1 MFLHPKQICIDVQS
15 MGAKLI
21 LDGNDLFIENPEKI
35 GPEVES
41 VIKEYKLR
49 IVKYLQGN
57 YSDQEHAVKQTVD
70 KIINFFIGIEQ
81 DMNPKINDWFNN
93 DEDAARMVM
102 ELTLNFSL
110 NGWLYVK
117 ESVANYENEL
127 TDKLSFN
134 LYNRAMTYFKKGV
147 SK

>member
-1 MFLHPKQICIDVQS
+1 MHPKQICIDVQS

>member
-1 MFLHPKQICIDVQS
+1 MFLHPKRICIDVQS

-57 YSDQEHAVKQTVD
+57 YSEQEHAVKQTVD

-93 DEDAARMVM
+93 DEAAARMVM

-127 TDKLSFN
+127 TDKLSLN

>member
-21 LDGNDLFIENPEKI
+21 LDGNDLFIENPERI

-93 DEDAARMVM
+93 DEDAARLVM

-110 NGWLYVK
+110 NGWLYIK
-117 ESVANYENEL
+117 ESVANYENKL
-127 TDKLSFN
+127 TDELSLN
-134 LYNRAMTYFKKGV
+134 LYNRAMAYFRRVK
-147 SK
+147 

>member
-1 MFLHPKQICIDVQS
+1 MHPKQICIDVQS

-35 GPEVES
+35 GPEVEL

-57 YSDQEHAVKQTVD
+57 YSEQEHAVKQTVD

-93 DEDAARMVM
+93 DEGAARLVM

-117 ESVANYENEL
+117 KSVANYENKL
-127 TDKLSFN
+127 TDELSLN
-134 LYNRAMTYFKKGV
+134 LYNRAMTYFKKGAP
-147 SK
+147 K

>member
-1 MFLHPKQICIDVQS
+1 MHPKQICDDVQS
-15 MGAKLI
+15 MGAKLV
-21 LDGNDLFIENPEKI
+21 LDGNDLYIENHEKI
-35 GPEVES
+35 APEIEA

-57 YSDQEHAVKQTVD
+57 YSDQDHAVKQTID

-81 DMNPKINDWFNN
+81 DMNLKINDWFNH
-93 DEDAARMVM
+93 DEAASRLVM

-117 ESVANYENEL
+117 ESVANYENKL
-127 TDKLSFN
+127 TDELSQEIF
-134 LYNRAMTYFKKGV
+134 NRAMSHFRKVK
-147 SK
+147 